1 MTGSEIFSLILK
13 PSIWIPSEPDDRPHT
28 AGPKH
33 TEEMPAIGKGCKREP
48 FNLKDKEMDGLS
60 AACLLVSFQRPAVRR
75 KRRQD
80 SR

>member
-1 MTGSEIFSLILK
+1 MLDFLSSCPNFFEVIGHMTGSEIFSLIFK

-48 FNLKDKEMDGLS
+48 
-60 AACLLVSFQRPAVRR
+60 
-75 KRRQD
+75 
-80 SR
+80 